1 MKIGIIG
8 AGIVGQTL
16 GAALAGKGHDLRLG
30 VRVVSDDELDKPRNQ
45 AETLRAWTA
54 RTGVAVAPFAAAAA
68 HGEVII
74 NATGGGV
81 AIEALTLAGAENL
94 AGKVLIDVS
103 NPLDFS
109 TGTLTSLP
117 HLTNTTSVGEE
128 VQKAFPQARVVKSLN
143 TAWIGVGVNPA
154 LVPGEI
160 DVFVA
165 GNDEAAKETVTTI
178 LKRDF
183 GWASVVDLGDIGAAR
198 GTEQFLTLWFRL
210 YQRIGNGAFGIKV
223 VR

>member
-30 VRVVSDDELDKPRNQ
+30 VRVVSEAELDKPRNQ

-54 RTGVAVAPFAAAAA
+54 RTGVAVAPFAGAAA

-94 AGKVLIDVS
+94 AGKVLI
-103 NPLDFS
+103 
-109 TGTLTSLP
+109 
-117 HLTNTTSVGEE
+117 
-128 VQKAFPQARVVKSLN
+128 
-143 TAWIGVGVNPA
+143 
-154 LVPGEI
+154 
-160 DVFVA
+160 
-165 GNDEAAKETVTTI
+165 
-178 LKRDF
+178 
-183 GWASVVDLGDIGAAR
+183 
-198 GTEQFLTLWFRL
+198 
-210 YQRIGNGAFGIKV
+210 
-223 VR
+223 